1 MSIKVDPDWWKTL
14 FDEVYLLTDARSVCD
29 GDLTRRETDVI
40 CDLIPV
46 ETHHRIL
53 DLCGGQG
60 RHSMELSSRGF
71 SSCTVLDY
79 SQYLID
85 VGMEM
90 AGQSGYEVEFLQG
103 DARETGLPESS
114 YDHVL
119 ILGNSIGY
127 LPGPDDDSRIL
138 IEAFRVLKP
147 GSWILVDV
155 ADGEQVRDSLS
166 PNAWHE
172 IDEDIVVCRTR
183 QIEDGS
189 VLAREVV
196 VSKEQGLIRDQSYSI
211 RYFEAESLRDMMIE
225 AGFETVTVHKD
236 FRPHDREGDYGF
248 MNRRMVVTAKKAE
261 NE

>member
-1 MSIKVDPDWWKTL
+1 MSIKVDPGWWKTL

-29 GDLTRRETDVI
+29 EKLTRRETDVV
-40 CDLIPV
+40 CDLIPL
-46 ETHHRIL
+46 EMHHRIL

-90 AGQSGYEVEFLQG
+90 ASRSGCKVEFLQG
-103 DARETGLPESS
+103 DARETGLAGSS

-127 LPGPDDDSRIL
+127 LPCSDDDSRIL
-138 IEAFRVLKP
+138 MEAYRLLKP

-155 ADGEQVRDSLS
+155 ADGEQVRDSLN

-183 QIEDGS
+183 QIEGGS

-196 VSKEQGLIRDQSYSI
+196 VSKEKGLIRDQSYCI
-211 RYFEAESLRDMMIE
+211 RYFEAETLRDMMIG
-225 AGFETVTVHKD
+225 AGFETVRVHRD
-236 FRPHDREGDYGF
+236 FKLHDKEGDYGF
-248 MNRRMVVTAKKAE
+248 MNRRMIVTAKKPE
-261 NE
+261 DE

>member
-29 GDLTRRETDVI
+29 EDLTRREIDVI

-46 ETHHRIL
+46 EMHHRIL

-71 SSCTVLDY
+71 PNCTVLDY
-79 SQYLID
+79 SQCLID
-85 VGMEM
+85 VGVEM
-90 AGQSGYEVEFLQG
+90 AGRSGYEVEFLQG

-138 IEAFRVLKP
+138 MEAFRVLKP

-155 ADGEQVRDSLS
+155 ADGEQIRDSLC

-211 RYFEAESLRDMMIE
+211 RYFEAESLRDMMIG
-225 AGFETVTVHKD
+225 AGFETVTVHRD
-236 FRPHDREGDYGF
+236 FKPHDREGDYGF
-248 MNRRMVVTAKKAE
+248 MNRRIIATAKKAE
-261 NE
+261 K

>member
-14 FDEVYLLTDARSVCD
+14 FDEVYLITDARSVCD
-29 GDLTRRETDVI
+29 GELTRRETDVI
-40 CDLIPV
+40 CDLIPL
-46 ETHHRIL
+46 EMHHRIL

-85 VGMEM
+85 VGMEI
-90 AGQSGYEVEFLQG
+90 ASRSGYEVEFLQG
-103 DARETGLPESS
+103 DARKTGLPESS

-127 LPGPDDDSRIL
+127 LPSPDDDSRML
-138 IEAFRVLKP
+138 MEAFRVLKP
-147 GSWILVDV
+147 GSWILLDV
-155 ADGEQVRDSLS
+155 ADCEQVRDSLS
-166 PNAWHE
+166 TNAWHE

-189 VLAREVV
+189 VLVREVV
-196 VSKEQGLIRDQSYSI
+196 VSKKKGLIRDQSYSI
-211 RYFEAESLRDMMIE
+211 RYFEAENLRDMMTG
-225 AGFETVTVHKD
+225 AGFETVTVHRNFK
-236 FRPHDREGDYGF
+236 PHDGEGDYGF
-248 MNRRMVVTAKKAE
+248 MNRRMIVTARKAE
-261 NE
+261 K